1 MANVIWKARKNNFLG
16 LPWTFTV
23 YGFSED
29 RLFVKSGILSTR
41 EDEVRLY
48 RITDITLTR
57 SFWQR
62 IMRMGSIQI
71 SSSDKSMGNF
81 TLKNIKNCDKIKEQ
95 LSELIEKERDSKRVL
110 SREFVG
116 FNDMEDNSVEDF

>member
-29 RLFVKSGILSTR
+29 RL
-41 EDEVRLY
+41 
-48 RITDITLTR
+48 
-57 SFWQR
+57 
-62 IMRMGSIQI
+62 
-71 SSSDKSMGNF
+71 
-81 TLKNIKNCDKIKEQ
+81 IKEQ